1 MSTVRFPAC
10 PPSRAAHDPAALTR
24 ARPIGRIP
32 QPRRAVA
39 AYIRRG
45 IVEFAQYGLLVAGW
59 TVAFLLGKE
68 LQGGFAQ
75 WRDRRR

>member
-1 MSTVRFPAC
+1 MV
-10 PPSRAAHDPAALTR
+10 D
-24 ARPIGRIP
+24 
-32 QPRRAVA
+32 
-39 AYIRRG
+39 
-45 IVEFAQYGLLVAGW
+45 FAQYGLLVAGW